1 MPRATED
8 LTSHDFVAYRG
19 LKHLGALG
27 LPEKH
32 AHVLAD
38 DMLFL
43 REAAKAGAGIA
54 LLPSFLALADV
65 TSGQLVR
72 VMPRYTLSTTS
83 LTMLHPRAQHV
94 PRKVSAFRD
103 FLIDFL
109 QARPLSA
116 PPQSQLNR
124 RRHRSIVS
132 VRGSYRRMKPPAG
145 SERVPKPPPTTT

>member
-1 MPRATED
+1 MARRGVPRATED

-83 LTMLHPRAQHV
+83 LTML
-94 PRKVSAFRD
+94 
-103 FLIDFL
+103 
-109 QARPLSA
+109 
-116 PPQSQLNR
+116 
-124 RRHRSIVS
+124 
-132 VRGSYRRMKPPAG
+132 PPAPSTCRG
-145 SERVPKPPPTTT
+145 RCPPSATSSSTSSRRGPSPRPPSPS